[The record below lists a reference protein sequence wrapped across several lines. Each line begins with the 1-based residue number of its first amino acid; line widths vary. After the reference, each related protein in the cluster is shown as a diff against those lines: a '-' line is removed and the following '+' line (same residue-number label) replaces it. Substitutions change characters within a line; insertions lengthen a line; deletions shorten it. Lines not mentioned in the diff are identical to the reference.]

1 MADQSLSATGNPREF
16 FWKRS
21 LTAKGVFGIFCLPLF
36 SSVPPIISQIPKTVI
51 SIQNT
56 GQKQEAEF
64 WRPTFRVGDWGT
76 FSFLLWMLLSA
87 SAWWTR
93 QEKRPS

>member
-21 LTAKGVFGIFCLPLF
+21 LTADGDVWDFLP
-36 SSVPPIISQIPKTVI
+36 PPFFQCPTDHFPDPQNCH

-56 GQKQEAEF
+56 GQKQEAEL
-64 WRPTFRVGDWGT
+64 WRPTFRIGDWGT